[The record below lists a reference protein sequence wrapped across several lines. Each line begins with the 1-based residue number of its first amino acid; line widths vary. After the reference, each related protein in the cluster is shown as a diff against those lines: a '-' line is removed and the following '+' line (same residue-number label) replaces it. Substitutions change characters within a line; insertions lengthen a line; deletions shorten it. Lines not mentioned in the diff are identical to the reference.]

1 MIKFRKKLKDGVNE
15 EIVSVD
21 EKLVKKNAKPEGKGK
36 KRRRILFKAM
46 FVMSII
52 SIMISVSF
60 SWFTESNHAK
70 VNGVTM
76 SVVDTKDITLTP
88 PKNSNS

>member
-1 MIKFRKKLKDGVNE
+1 MKDGVNE

-52 SIMISVSF
+52 SIISI
-60 SWFTESNHAK
+60 N
-70 VNGVTM
+70 
-76 SVVDTKDITLTP
+76 DITMFIFYLYNRLFKT
-88 PKNSNS
+88 KYS